1 MQTYV
6 MLSRMLPTAAGTSA
20 QFKANAAKVRKM
32 LETEVPQAKWICS
45 YATMGQYDAVDIF
58 EAPDMQHAATVSA
71 IVRVHGQ
78 SETQTMLAQDW
89 SKFVAAAGTAK
100 G

>member
-1 MQTYV
+1 MQTFV

-20 QFKANAAKVRKM
+20 QFKENAAKVRKM
-32 LETEVPQAKWICS
+32 IETEVPRARWICS
-45 YATMGQYDAVDIF
+45 YAVMGQYDAVDIF

-78 SETQTMLAQDW
+78 SETQTMLAQEW
-89 SKFVAAAGTAK
+89 GTFVANAGSAAG
-100 G
+100 